1 MKTRRLV
8 FFLMVVV
15 LVFLTLI
22 PAPLNVEAAQA
33 VKNAKLKIVNPN
45 KEKIT
50 IQLYG
55 PATYTVNAK
64 PKNTTELKVT
74 PGKYTYVMTI
84 CGARQTGTL
93 ELTKKSQSFKL
104 VACSSLAIF
113 NRTGG
118 PIYLTLKGP
127 WTYYLTI
134 GEKFRLVYVL
144 PGTYKYSVTGC
155 GGITEKGTII
165 PRKRTSYGWFFTCN
179 AFDD

>member
-74 PGKYTYVMTI
+74 PGKYTYVMTV

-104 VACSSLAIF
+104 VACSSVTIF

-118 PIYLTLKGP
+118 SIYLTLKGP
-127 WTYYLTI
+127 YTYNLTI
-134 GEKFRLVYVL
+134 TEKRITIYLL
-144 PGTYKYSVTGC
+144 PGSYQYSATGC
-155 GGITEKGTII
+155 GGITKKGTII
-165 PRKRTSYGWFFTCN
+165 AKKRYQYVWDFTCEVSK
-179 AFDD
+179 D